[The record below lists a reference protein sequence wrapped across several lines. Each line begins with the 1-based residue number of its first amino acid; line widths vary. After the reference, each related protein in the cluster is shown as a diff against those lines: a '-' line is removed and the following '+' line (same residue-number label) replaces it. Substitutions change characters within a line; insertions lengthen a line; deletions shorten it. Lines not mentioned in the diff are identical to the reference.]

1 MGKSSYAMGS
11 HSKRTC
17 AYDGG
22 GGWSNFCHFG
32 PYVLTE

>member
-1 MGKSSYAMGS
+1 MSKIMYAMGG

-22 GGWSNFCHFG
+22 GDQIF
-32 PYVLTE
+32 PILVRAY